1 MKRSNK
7 KTVAVHKTSLS
18 SKEGLE
24 VLADIHRAMEALN
37 EQMSACVEQEDMTT
51 FERAKAEFER
61 LSAQFN
67 YFIKQLPPVKFD
79 DKQGVYYVAK
89 DEATGL
95 EVFRV
100 KVSRTYEGWV
110 DIPAE
115 SEDAARLAA
124 MILYGQRGVEMKK
137 VGKQPT
143 VEIVGVP
150 VEREGE

>member
-1 MKRSNK
+1 MKKSNK
-7 KTVAVHKTSLS
+7 KPVAVHKTSLS
-18 SKEGLE
+18 NQEGLD
-24 VLADIHRAMEALN
+24 VLGDIHKAMEDLN
-37 EQMSACVEQEDMTT
+37 RQMAEFAEHEDAKSY
-51 FERAKAEFER
+51 EDAKAEFDR
-61 LSAQFN
+61 LAAQFN
-67 YFIKQLPPVKFD
+67 YFVAQLPPVKCD
-79 DKQGVYYVAK
+79 DKQGVYYVGK

-100 KVSRTYEGWV
+100 NVSRTYEGWV

-115 SEDAARLAA
+115 SEGAARLAA

-150 VEREGE
+150 VERAGE